1 MSKKYLNIPLFNVTW
16 MRFDD
21 TVRYGLH
28 KTQSHVRNT
37 DDFQEFNHSKHY
49 SGLK

>member
-16 MRFDD
+16 TGFDD
-21 TVRYGLH
+21 TVRCGHH
-28 KTQSHVRNT
+28 KTQSHDRNT
-37 DDFQEFNHSKHY
+37 DDFQEVNRCQHY